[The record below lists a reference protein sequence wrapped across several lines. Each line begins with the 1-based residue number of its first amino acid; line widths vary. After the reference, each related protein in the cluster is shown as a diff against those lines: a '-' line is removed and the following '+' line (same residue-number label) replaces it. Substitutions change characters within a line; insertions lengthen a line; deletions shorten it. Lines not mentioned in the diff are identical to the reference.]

1 MKKIILLFIILTF
14 SMSNLAFANEQVCK
28 KFDVF
33 CKSKNGVKSFWKN
46 TKEFQKKGITES
58 ADQIKSTIKK

>member
-1 MKKIILLFIILTF
+1 
-14 SMSNLAFANEQVCK
+14 MSNLAFANEQVCK